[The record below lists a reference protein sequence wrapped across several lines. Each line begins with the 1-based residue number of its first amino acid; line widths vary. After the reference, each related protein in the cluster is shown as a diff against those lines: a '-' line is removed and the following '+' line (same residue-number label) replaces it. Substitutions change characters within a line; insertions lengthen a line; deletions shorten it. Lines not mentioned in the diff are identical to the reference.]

1 MLCYFYLLIVCLFV
15 SFDVSFRGVL
25 EVKETVIAVVELN
38 LFVFVYFYLEYS

>member
-1 MLCYFYLLIVCLFV
+1 MLFLFTYCLFV
-15 SFDVSFRGVL
+15 SFDLSFRGVL